1 MRVDFTFS
9 ASRSSTRNA
18 KQFSINI
25 HEFYKILKES
35 NVVNINN
42 NSDCYIEF
50 AGTTFMKKRRIH
62 LLGKNAAIRSTDL
75 INIYRGG

>member
-9 ASRSSTRNA
+9 VSRSSTRNP
-18 KQFSINI
+18 KQSSINM

-42 NSDCYIEF
+42 NSGCYFEF
-50 AGTTFMKKRRIH
+50 AGTTLMKKRRIH
-62 LLGKNAAIRSTDL
+62 LLNLEQKFIDIEFYFL
-75 INIYRGG
+75 CI